1 MTKTKTHNITITV
14 RDAELIREVI
24 RHVAT
29 SNQDVQTL
37 ALKVEEFLTARIGRP

>member
-1 MTKTKTHNITITV
+1 MTKTKTPTITITV

-29 SNQDVQTL
+29 ANQDVQTL
-37 ALKVEEFLTARIGRP
+37 AIKVDEFLTARIGRP